1 MKEPRLLVITDL
13 GNFKAFKLDTTARG
27 TPRLEVLEEQVL
39 EQARGRVVEKVT
51 DLAGRRAAPTSK
63 DWGSPT
69 ADDHNLLL
77 ETKRRIVKQIAAHI
91 KRIAETSSFT
101 HLWLVAHKEII
112 NLILEELPQN
122 IRSRIELHLARDY
135 SKAPKEKILKYFGE
149 LILETTGNRESE
161 KVAVASK

>member
-13 GNFKAFKLDTTARG
+13 GNFKAYKLDTTTRG
-27 TPRLEVLEEQVL
+27 TPHLEVVEEQIL
-39 EQARGRVVEKVT
+39 EQARGRVVDKVT

-69 ADDHNLLL
+69 ADDNNLLL
-77 ETKRRIVKQIAAHI
+77 ETKRRIVKQIASHI
-91 KRIAETSSFT
+91 KRIVDAGGFT

-122 IRSRIELHLARDY
+122 IRSKVELHLARDY
-135 SKAPKEKILKYFGE
+135 TKAPKEKVLKHFGE
-149 LILETTGNRESE
+149 LILETMGNKEPE
-161 KVAVASK
+161 TVAIQGK